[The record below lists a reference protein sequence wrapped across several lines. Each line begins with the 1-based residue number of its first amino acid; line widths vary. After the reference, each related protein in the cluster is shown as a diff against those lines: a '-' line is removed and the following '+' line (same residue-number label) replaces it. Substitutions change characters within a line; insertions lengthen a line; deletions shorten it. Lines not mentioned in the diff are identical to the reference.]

1 MVELVERCQFARRTV
16 VLQEGF
22 YQISSQKN
30 SLDEVHVITKQ
41 FKERN

>member
-22 YQISSQKN
+22 YQIRSQKN